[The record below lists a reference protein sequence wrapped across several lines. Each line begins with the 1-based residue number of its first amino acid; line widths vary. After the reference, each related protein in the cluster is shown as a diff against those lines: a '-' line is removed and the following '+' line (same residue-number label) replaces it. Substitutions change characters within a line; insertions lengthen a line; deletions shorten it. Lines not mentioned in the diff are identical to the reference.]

1 MYKILQ
7 VSKYTVGISLG
18 EGRFKYEMGE
28 QMNTEMFDGN
38 YRYQYKLMNFLK
50 LYLLA
55 LSPKN
60 TEKQ

>member
-1 MYKILQ
+1 MYKIWQ

-38 YRYQYKLMNFLK
+38 YRYQYKLMNF
-50 LYLLA
+50 
-55 LSPKN
+55 
-60 TEKQ
+60 